1 MRRLHLIR
9 HGRTRANAE
18 MLYCGST
25 DLPLLPEGREAL
37 ISDRDSAC
45 YPAPGEDCAVYTSG
59 MKRTEET
66 LAILYGEVP
75 HEILTGLRE
84 IDFGDFEMHSY
95 DELKNWESYQQ
106 WLSGDNESNCC
117 PNGES
122 GQQMQKRVLETLDAL
137 QKQGKDA
144 LVVTHGGVIAAI
156 MARLFPKTERSR
168 FAWQPAPG
176 RGFTVLFEQGSAV
189 SFQEIPVFPLPDNER
204 ESPAI

>member
-9 HGRTRANAE
+9 HGRTRANTE

-25 DLPLLPEGREAL
+25 DLPLLPQGREELAD
-37 ISDRDSAC
+37 DRDFAR
-45 YPAPGEDCAVYTSG
+45 YPALEDCAVYTSG

-66 LAILYGEVP
+66 LAILYGAVP

-106 WLSGDNESNCC
+106 WLSGDHERNCC

-122 GQQMQKRVLETLDAL
+122 GRQMQKRVLETLDAL
-137 QKQGKDA
+137 QDSGKDA
-144 LVVTHGGVIAAI
+144 LVVTHGGVIAAV
-156 MARLFPKTERSR
+156 MAHLFPAVERSR

-176 RGFTVLFEQGSAV
+176 RGYTVLFEQGRAA
-189 SFQEIPVFPLPDNER
+189 SFQEIPVFPQPDGEKK
-204 ESPAI
+204 